1 MIKEAVVETIQQ
13 VEQAVANG
21 ANRIELCDN
30 LSVGGTTP
38 SFGMVEIATEIC
50 KANHVEIAVMIRPR
64 GGHFVYN
71 LYDFE
76 IMQRDIKSLKQLS
89 VDYFVFGCLTEDST
103 LNEWQMKTLKNLA
116 SPTPVVC
123 HMAFDEIYLE
133 GQIKAL
139 HQLIDIGFTRLLI
152 HGGPSDTNLFD
163 NLNQLGKLVVNSGG
177 HIEIMPGGGLNKDNL
192 PELLEAF
199 PFQEV
204 HGTKIV

>member
-13 VEQAVANG
+13 LEQMIARG

-38 SFGMVEIATEIC
+38 SYGMVEIASEIC
-50 KANHVEIAVMIRPR
+50 HINNVELAVMIRPR
-64 GGHFVYN
+64 GGDFIYS
-71 LYDFE
+71 LYDIE
-76 IMQRDIKSLKQLS
+76 IMQRDIKALKTFNI
-89 VDYFVFGCLTEDST
+89 DYFVFGCLTKEQT

-116 SPTPVVC
+116 EPVPSVC
-123 HMAFDEIYLE
+123 HMAFDEIHIR

-139 HQLIDIGFTRLLI
+139 HQLIDLGFTRLLT
-152 HGGPSDTNLFD
+152 HGGASDTDIFD
-163 NLNQLGKLVVNSGG
+163 NLNHLGKLVVNSAGK
-177 HIEIMPGGGLNKDNL
+177 IEVMPGGGLTKDNL
-192 PELLEAF
+192 PSLLSAF

>member
-13 VEQAVANG
+13 VEQAIANG

-38 SFGMVEIATEIC
+38 SYGMVEIATEIC
-50 KANHVEIAVMIRPR
+50 KHNQVEIAVMIRPR
-64 GGHFVYN
+64 GGDFVYN

-76 IMQRDIKSLKQLS
+76 IMQRDIKILKKLN
-89 VDYFVFGCLTEDST
+89 VDYFVFGCLTKDT
-103 LNEWQMKTLKNLA
+103 LINEWQMKTLKQL
-116 SPTPVVC
+116 SFPTPVVC
-123 HMAFDEIYLE
+123 HMAFDEIHLE

-139 HQLIDIGFTRLLI
+139 HQLIDIGFTRLLT
-152 HGGPSDTNLFD
+152 HGGPSDTHLFD

-177 HIEIMPGGGLNKDNL
+177 NIEIMPGGGLNKDNL
-192 PELLEAF
+192 PDLIAAF

-204 HGTKIV
+204 HGTRIV

>member
-13 VEQAVANG
+13 VEEAIRNG
-21 ANRIELCDN
+21 ADRIELCDN

-38 SFGMVEIATEIC
+38 SIGMVEIASEIC
-50 KANHVEIAVMIRPR
+50 HSNNIEIAVMIRPR
-64 GGHFVYN
+64 GGDFVYN

-76 IMQRDIKSLKQLS
+76 IMQRDIQTLKHLNI
-89 VDYFVFGCLTEDST
+89 DYFVFGCLTEDYV

-116 SPTPVVC
+116 SPVRSVC
-123 HMAFDEIYLE
+123 HMAFDEIHLH

-139 HQLIDIGFTRLLI
+139 HQLIDLGFVRLLT
-152 HGGPSDTNLFD
+152 HGGSAGTDIFD

-177 HIEIMPGGGLNKDNL
+177 NIEIMPGGGLNKNNVKDL
-192 PELLEAF
+192 IAAF